1 MYWHFAIFV
10 PFNLIIESS
19 VEVDAHN
26 LQFGF
31 NFTAWG
37 KNLYYSH
44 LKEKTPPRVSS
55 AGSNLMF
62 LA

>member
-1 MYWHFAIFV
+1 MYWHFPIFV

-37 KNLYYSH
+37 KNVYHSH
-44 LKEKTPPRVSS
+44 LKKKKKT
-55 AGSNLMF
+55 NLEF
-62 LA
+62 LLPGQT